1 MSTTTAPDAAPARA
15 PRRSLARLSDYPWR
29 QRARRQRRVHKRG
42 RQEWLV
48 FIARHS
54 LAIAAA
60 IMFLVP
66 FCFVVLMSF
75 MTSDQA
81 LTSDFW
87 PHTWHPEN
95 FVQIFSTVPL
105 LRYLGNTVLYSVLA
119 TGFMLLSSVPAA
131 YALARLRW
139 RGRNAVFLVVIGMM
153 MLPPQV
159 VTVPL
164 YLMWADLGLTGTL
177 WPLILPMLAGD
188 AFSIFLLRQFLLT
201 IPAEYTDA
209 ARVDG
214 CGEWRVL
221 LRVVVPMA
229 KPGIAAAAIFQFF
242 YAWNDYYGPLLYTSE
257 SPEHW
262 TLSLA
267 LSQFKHLHHVEW
279 NLVMAATLLVMLP
292 VIVVFFFA
300 QKAFVQGVTLTG
312 VKG

>member
-1 MSTTTAPDAAPARA
+1 MTAAVRTGTTVREPVLVAVARN
-15 PRRSLARLSDYPWR
+15 S
-29 QRARRQRRVHKRG
+29 V
-42 RQEWLV
+42 
-48 FIARHS
+48 
-54 LAIAAA
+54 AIALAVV
-60 IMFLVP
+60 FLLP
-66 FCFVVLMSF
+66 FVFVVLLSF

-81 LTSDFW
+81 LTADLW
-87 PHTWHPEN
+87 PSTWHPEN
-95 FVQIFSTVPL
+95 FLDIFRKFPMFD
-105 LRYLGNTVLYSVLA
+105 YLVNTVVYVVLA

-131 YALARLRW
+131 YALAKLRW
-139 RGRNAVFLVVIGMM
+139 RGDNAVFVVIICMM

-164 YLMWADLGLTGTL
+164 YLMWSNAGLTGTL

-201 IPAEYTDA
+201 IPDAVVDA
-209 ARVDG
+209 ARIDG
-214 CGEWRVL
+214 CGEWQVL

-229 KPGIAAAAIFQFF
+229 RPGIAATAIFQFF

-257 SPEHW
+257 NQSSW
-262 TLSLA
+262 TLSIA

-279 NLVMAATLLVMLP
+279 NLVMAATLLVMAP
-292 VIVVFFFA
+292 VIVVFFLA